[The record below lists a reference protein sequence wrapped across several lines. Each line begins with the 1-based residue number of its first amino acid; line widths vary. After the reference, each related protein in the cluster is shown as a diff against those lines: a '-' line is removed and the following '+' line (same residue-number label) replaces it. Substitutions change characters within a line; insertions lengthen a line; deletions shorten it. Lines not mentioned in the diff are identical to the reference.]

1 MVDINEELK
10 EKIQATHDT
19 VEGLRDELQKP
30 CTDTSM
36 YSNQTISVA
45 MVKEDLR
52 DFKQT
57 VGHLYQFVCMRN
69 ASGHYH
75 ILYCGLCK
83 TVKALTNIPLF

>member
-10 EKIQATHDT
+10 EKIQATHNT

-30 CTDTSM
+30 PCTSV

-52 DFKQT
+52 EFKET
-57 VGHLYQFVCMRN
+57 VGHLYQFVRN
-69 ASGHYH
+69 
-75 ILYCGLCK
+75 
-83 TVKALTNIPLF
+83 VKFVRALPYLVLRALQDW